1 MLALAAKGLLWGD
14 LGDQL
19 GLDGNSKSKNEDGS
33 DLGRACPQVTSVAD
47 SPFST
52 GGAAQLIPE

>member
-1 MLALAAKGLLWGD
+1 MLALAAKGPLWGD

-19 GLDGNSKSKNEDGS
+19 ALDGNSKSKNEDGS
-33 DLGRACPQVTSVAD
+33 DLGRACPQVTSVAN

>member
-1 MLALAAKGLLWGD
+1 MLALAAKGPLWVD

-19 GLDGNSKSKNEDGS
+19 GVDGNSKSKNEDGS
-33 DLGRACPQVTSVAD
+33 DIGRACPQVTSVAD